1 MHRYFQK
8 ELNKSLCFTKNSK
21 QMCLKK
27 NVIGSSGRLV
37 EKLRR
42 KSESIASLENLAGCT
57 SAQSCQV
64 SALGFTAVISE
75 NGLISRLFGLSS
87 ICIFSQENNA
97 PRYSWGFSYCSEW
110 DPGGAAFATL
120 GKWAGVP
127 AGKPE
132 LRDHRCFSA
141 LFFLLNQEF
150 FLSITSKTATHLLL
164 FWHRWLKA
172 PQIHRYDFGKKG

>member
-21 QMCLKK
+21 QMCFKK

-42 KSESIASLENLAGCT
+42 KSESIASLENLKGCT
-57 SAQSCQV
+57 STQSCQV

-87 ICIFSQENNA
+87 ICTF
-97 PRYSWGFSYCSEW
+97 PRKITHPGIHEGFLTAQN
-110 DPGGAAFATL
+110 GIL
-120 GKWAGVP
+120 GVQRS
-127 AGKPE
+127 
-132 LRDHRCFSA
+132 LH
-141 LFFLLNQEF
+141 
-150 FLSITSKTATHLLL
+150 
-164 FWHRWLKA
+164 
-172 PQIHRYDFGKKG
+172 

>member
-21 QMCLKK
+21 QMCFKK

-42 KSESIASLENLAGCT
+42 KSESIASLENLEGCT

-87 ICIFSQENNA
+87 ICTF
-97 PRYSWGFSYCSEW
+97 PRKITHPGIHEGFLTAQN
-110 DPGGAAFATL
+110 GIL
-120 GKWAGVP
+120 GVQRS
-127 AGKPE
+127 
-132 LRDHRCFSA
+132 LH
-141 LFFLLNQEF
+141 
-150 FLSITSKTATHLLL
+150 
-164 FWHRWLKA
+164 
-172 PQIHRYDFGKKG
+172 

>member
-1 MHRYFQK
+1 MHRHFQK

-37 EKLRR
+37 EKLRM

-87 ICIFSQENNA
+87 ICIFSQVFM
-97 PRYSWGFSYCSEW
+97 RVFLLLRMGSWGCS
-110 DPGGAAFATL
+110 
-120 GKWAGVP
+120 V
-127 AGKPE
+127 
-132 LRDHRCFSA
+132 
-141 LFFLLNQEF
+141 
-150 FLSITSKTATHLLL
+150 
-164 FWHRWLKA
+164 
-172 PQIHRYDFGKKG
+172 RYIRQMGWRACGEA